1 MLEFRSFILCV
12 CFVLNNKLKFS
23 IVSVLIVCSPLNSPA
38 TSRIINQFK
47 HYQNTKIL
55 LIDIIGNIFNHENQL
70 YKTFNTSDY
79 DNLLVLTILTE
90 KFKYILNSKY
100 HVEFSRYLSLKN
112 SPQAKLMEI
121 NSSEMNSTTITCDLQ
136 QQYAI
141 NYNMLLE
148 NVTLCEHEMQER
160 CNNTNE
166 DIKNFCTNI
175 SSSNSNRRENEG
187 NVQSSKAFNDYKFN
201 KQLVFSEYFN
211 LFDFITSMFKE
222 EKNTSNSENHQF
234 DFIVLDFKNIL
245 STINQSIIIW
255 RPFMILQQNEFNR
268 SSFIMHHALSDYF
281 GDWMRTTQNLW
292 SCGAFCMGIIAAI
305 VLVLISFILITSLSA
320 GIAAR

>member
-1 MLEFRSFILCV
+1 MF
-12 CFVLNNKLKFS
+12 NNNLTFS
-23 IVSVLIVCSPLNSPA
+23 IIPVLIVCSPLNSPA

-70 YKTFNTSDY
+70 YKTFNISDY

-90 KFKYILNSKY
+90 KFKYILNTKY

-112 SPQAKLMEI
+112 SPQSKLA
-121 NSSEMNSTTITCDLQ
+121 NSSDMNSNVTCDLQ
-136 QQYAI
+136 LQYAI
-141 NYNMLLE
+141 NNLFLE
-148 NVTLCEHEMQER
+148 NVTLCENDIKER

-166 DIKNFCTNI
+166 DIKIFCTNI
-175 SSSNSNRRENEG
+175 SNSSNSRRENEG

-222 EKNTSNSENHQF
+222 EKNTNNSEHHQF
-234 DFIVLDFKNIL
+234 DFIVLDFNNIL
-245 STINQSIIIW
+245 STINQSVIIW

-268 SSFIMHHALSDYF
+268 TSFIMHHALSDYF
-281 GDWMRTTQNLW
+281 GNWMLTTHNLW